1 MNFKKFMNDILKRET
16 EHKSVMKDRI
26 LEEEELPQRRYN
38 KLYREHWQNSVYF
51 RRKNER
57 HKN

>member
-1 MNFKKFMNDILKRET
+1 MNFKKFMDDIVKREI
-16 EHKSVMKDRI
+16 EYKELMKDRI
-26 LEEEELPQRRYN
+26 LEKEELPQRRYN

-51 RRKNER
+51 RRKNEQ